1 MEIKVSDLQFTPEEL
16 KLMSKEL
23 KMVDEYNDL
32 KVKITALESDL
43 LLFVDEFTTSM
54 IKQELSA
61 MKKRSKLLKFRI
73 LNFYRI
79 LKF

>member
-1 MEIKVSDLQFTPEEL
+1 MKIKVSDLQFTPQEL